1 MDYRKL
7 RQEIIALTLMAS
19 LPGVAGVSPVMASQK
34 VETKREVKAKQEVE
48 AKQDVEARQDT
59 LDFVQQHYVQT
70 LNARARELVTLFS
83 GKALQKLR
91 KDNDSG
97 LQGKPLTNLDSSVG
111 ITLGELTD
119 SQRTSLHQLLVTVL
133 GSSGYQRLT
142 AILNQ
147 KFLRQEMADHVSD
160 LPVDRLPDER
170 LLLTGNP
177 GSHKW
182 GIRLGGPWLNID
194 LFFDMEEGQSR
205 ISTGPLFMASYP
217 TRVPPMSAIDF
228 SQGSAKLPSSCLHWH
243 EQTGQMILWQAG
255 NLARTLI
262 RELRPVVRYKT
273 CLNRKTLTDDCLMI
287 SGLPDS
293 GIFLSSAT
301 PTIRIDQLTA
311 AERHYFKRFMQTILE
326 NWPPEIRDP
335 SKTMEQ
341 LNLARLAWAG
351 NPEEQDQGFYLR
363 VQSETLLIE
372 LLQTS
377 MTSTADALGLPG
389 NATFV
394 VFRDP
399 GSPHDF
405 DPLGK
410 LLESLNQA
418 RKDVQAEESLAQARN
433 VTAPD
438 DGPALT
444 ADEPA
449 GQPPI
454 QPGEI
459 ITWLREPAWLEGVEI
474 NIGHKGKRIATG
486 VPFYPVV
493 RARLDGSSY
502 QNMQISVTLQDQYG
516 QTLIAS
522 RTLNYDDQKELY
534 STVLTLPKTMSG
546 IPVTII
552 YSAYQ
557 SGSPYEGI
565 YEVVLKPDM
574 PLNNAPAGSGRKSM

>member
-7 RQEIIALTLMAS
+7 HQEIIALTLMAS
-19 LPGVAGVSPVMASQK
+19 LPGVAGVSPVMASQ
-34 VETKREVKAKQEVE
+34 EVE
-48 AKQDVEARQDT
+48 AKQEVEARQDT
-59 LDFVQQHYVQT
+59 LDFVQQHYVQA

-91 KDNDSG
+91 KDNDPDLLG
-97 LQGKPLTNLDSSVG
+97 RPLTNLDSSVG
-111 ITLGELTD
+111 VTLSELTD
-119 SQRTSLHQLLVTVL
+119 SQRTSLHRLLVTVL

-147 KFLRQEMADHVSD
+147 KFLRQEMAGHVSD

-170 LLLTGNP
+170 LLLTGSP

-194 LFFDMEEGQSR
+194 LFLDMEEGQTR

-217 TRVPPMSAIDF
+217 TRVPPMSTIDF

-243 EQTGQMILWQAG
+243 EQTGQMVLWQAG
-255 NLARTLI
+255 DLARTLI

-273 CLNRKTLTDDCLMI
+273 CLNRKTLADDCLMI

-301 PTIRIDQLTA
+301 PTIRIDQLTV
-311 AERHYFKRFMQTILE
+311 AERHYFKRFMQSILE

-341 LNLARLAWAG
+341 LNRARLAWAG

-377 MTSTADALGLPG
+377 MTSTADALALGLPG
-389 NATFV
+389 NATFI

-405 DPLGK
+405 DPLGN
-410 LLESLNQA
+410 LLESLDQA

-433 VTAPD
+433 VTAS

-444 ADEPA
+444 ADKPA
-449 GQPPI
+449 GQPI

-474 NIGHKGKRIATG
+474 NIGYKGKRIATG

-493 RARLDGSSY
+493 RARLGGSSY

-516 QTLIAS
+516 QTLIARRS
-522 RTLNYDDQKELY
+522 LNYDDQKEFY

-574 PLNNAPAGSGRKSM
+574 PL